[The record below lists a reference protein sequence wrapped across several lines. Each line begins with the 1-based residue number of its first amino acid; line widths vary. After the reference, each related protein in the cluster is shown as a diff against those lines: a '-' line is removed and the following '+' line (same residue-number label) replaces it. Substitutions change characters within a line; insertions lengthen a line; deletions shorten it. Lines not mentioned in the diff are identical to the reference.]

1 LVQASA
7 AVASL
12 AQYQQTDHGDA
23 SHDQNCSRI
32 AST

>member
-1 LVQASA
+1 LVRASA

-12 AQYQQTDHGDA
+12 AQYQETDDCDA